1 MPGLKAFI
9 AAVIGGIGSIQGAML
24 GGFLLGMIEI
34 MLVAFLPRFAGY
46 RDIFAF
52 IILIIIL
59 MYKPSGILGA
69 KLEEKV

>member
-52 IILIIIL
+52 IILILIL

>member
-1 MPGLKAFI
+1 
-9 AAVIGGIGSIQGAML
+9 
-24 GGFLLGMIEI
+24 MIEI

-52 IILIIIL
+52 IILILIL